1 MSMAFL
7 QHSRDQSHQQ
17 QQQYSPPGGMGGVMK
32 TVHVEVDSV
41 QAPPSPTIWLAAD
54 ADPNAVVMERPE
66 EFGRGKTR
74 REVWEYPPL
83 GKEGR
88 PF

>member
-7 QHSRDQSHQQ
+7 QHSRDQSYQQ
-17 QQQYSPPGGMGGVMK
+17 PAGGMGGVMK

-41 QAPPSPTIWLAAD
+41 QAPPSPTIWMAAD
-54 ADPNAVVMERPE
+54 GTDAAAAMERPE